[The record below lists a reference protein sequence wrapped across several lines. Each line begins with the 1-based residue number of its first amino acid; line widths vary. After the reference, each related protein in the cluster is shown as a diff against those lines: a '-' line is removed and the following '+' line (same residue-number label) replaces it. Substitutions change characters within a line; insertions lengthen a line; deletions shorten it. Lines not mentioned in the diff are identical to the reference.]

1 MSTTLEVGP
10 KVTSSRRR
18 WLVLAVMSVGT
29 LIVFIDNSVVN
40 TALPAISVD
49 LSAST
54 STLQWV
60 INSYVLVL
68 AGLLLLG
75 GSLGDRFGRKRWM
88 TVGLII
94 FGAASVGAALS
105 TTATALV
112 VFRGVQGLGAAFVLP
127 ATLSIITNVFP
138 RGERAKAI
146 GIWTAVGAL
155 GIGIG
160 PVLGGWL
167 VDNIG
172 WSSVFWLHIPILT
185 VALVGMM
192 IVPESR
198 DERNLGL
205 DIPGAVLGTSGLVA
219 LVYGIIQGP
228 ELGWTSAE
236 IISAFALAVILLTA
250 FAFVEAKS
258 TAPMLPLKFFR
269 QKDFTGA
276 VVMLGLIL
284 FAMLVTFFFLTQFFQ
299 IVQGRSAFQAGLL
312 IIPASV
318 GMMMGAPL
326 SGVLVKKIGPRYLVL
341 AMAGAM
347 IAGVLLLTGIDI
359 ESSALSVM
367 IPLGIF
373 GFGAGLGFPALTDT
387 VMAAVPE
394 ADAGIGSAVNDV
406 SRELGGAL
414 GVATIGSVVS
424 TLYRSNVN
432 DALASRLPDEVVELA
447 GEGIGVASISA
458 ANLPEDLGATLVSAA
473 NQAFIDAMST
483 GFRISA
489 ALLLTSV
496 VIAFTLIPRHMRTEQ
511 ATLEPGGDDVEAKLS
526 EPFAA

>member
-1 MSTTLEVGP
+1 MSMDLKESEGSVM
-10 KVTSSRRR
+10 SSRLR

-29 LIVFIDNSVVN
+29 LIVFIDNTVVN

-49 LSAST
+49 LGASI

-60 INSYVLVL
+60 VDGYVLAL

-88 TVGLII
+88 IVGLVV
-94 FGAASVGAALS
+94 FGGGSVGAALS
-105 TTATALV
+105 ETATSLI
-112 VFRGVQGLGAAFVLP
+112 VFRGVQGLGAALVLP
-127 ATLSIITNVFP
+127 ATLSILTNVFP
-138 RGERAKAI
+138 RGERARAI

-172 WSSVFWLHIPILT
+172 WSAVFWLHIPVLAI
-185 VALVGMM
+185 ALAGMRF
-192 IVPESR
+192 VPESR
-198 DERNLGL
+198 DERALRL
-205 DIPGAVLGTSGLVA
+205 DIPGAILGTSGLIA

-228 ELGWTSAE
+228 EAGWSSVE
-236 IISAFALAVILLTA
+236 IVGSFALAVVLLTA
-250 FAFVEAKS
+250 FAIVERRS
-258 TAPMLPLKFFR
+258 SAPMLPLQFFK

-276 VVMLGLIL
+276 VLTLGMII
-284 FAMLVTFFFLTQFFQ
+284 FGMLVTFFFLTQFFQ

-326 SGVLVKKIGPRYLVL
+326 SGMLVKKIGPRYLVL

-347 IAGVLLLTGIDI
+347 ITGLVLLGGIEID
-359 ESSALSVM
+359 SSTLSII

-373 GFGAGLGFPALTDT
+373 GFGAGLGMPALTDT

-394 ADAGIGSAVNDV
+394 SDAGIGSAVNDV

-414 GVATIGSVVS
+414 GIATIGSVVS
-424 TLYRSNVN
+424 SIYRSNVT
-432 DALASRLPDEVVELA
+432 DRLSGVLPDELVELA
-447 GEGIGVASISA
+447 GEGVGVASA
-458 ANLPEDLGATLVSAA
+458 VAGDLPAEVGATLLAQTNAA
-473 NQAFIDAMST
+473 FVDAMNT
-483 GFRISA
+483 GFTISA
-489 ALLLTSV
+489 
-496 VIAFTLIPRHMRTEQ
+496 VILAGAVMIAVTLIPRKMRTEQ
-511 ATLEPGGDDVEAKLS
+511 ATAEEARSSQDLV
-526 EPFAA
+526 PAA

>member
-1 MSTTLEVGP
+1 MSTKLKESGETVL
-10 KVTSSRRR
+10 SSRRR
-18 WLVLAVMSVGT
+18 WWVLAVMSVGT
-29 LIVFIDNSVVN
+29 LIVFIDNTVVN

-49 LSAST
+49 LGASI

-60 INSYVLVL
+60 VDSYVLVL
-68 AGLLLLG
+68 AGMLLLG
-75 GSLGDRFGRKRWM
+75 GSLGDRYGRKRWM
-88 TVGLII
+88 TIGLLV
-94 FGAASVGAALS
+94 FGAGSVGAALS
-105 TTATALV
+105 ETATSLI

-138 RGERAKAI
+138 RGERARAI

-167 VDNIG
+167 VDNVG
-172 WSSVFWLHIPILT
+172 WSAVFWVHIPVLA
-185 VALVGMM
+185 VALVGMV

-198 DERNLGL
+198 DSRALGL
-205 DIPGAVLGTSGLVA
+205 DIPGAILGTTGLVA

-228 ELGWTSAE
+228 SAGWSSTE
-236 IISAFALAVILLTA
+236 IVASFVLAATLLTA
-250 FAFVEAKS
+250 FAIVETRS
-258 TAPMLPLKFFR
+258 EAPMLPLHFFK

-276 VVMLGLIL
+276 VLTLGLII
-284 FAMLVTFFFLTQFFQ
+284 FGMLVTFFFLTQFFQ

-318 GMMMGAPL
+318 GMMIGAPL
-326 SGVLVKKIGPRYLVL
+326 SGVLVKTIGPRYLVL

-347 IAGVLLLTGIDI
+347 ATGLLLLGGIEVD
-359 ESSALSVM
+359 SSTLSII

-373 GFGAGLGFPALTDT
+373 GFGAGLGMPALTDT

-414 GVATIGSVVS
+414 GIATIGSVVS
-424 TLYRSNVN
+424 SLYRSNVN
-432 DALASRLPDEVVELA
+432 DRLRGVIPDELVEVV
-447 GEGIGVASISA
+447 GESVGVASAVA
-458 ANLPEDLGATLVSAA
+458 AEAPAELAATLI
-473 NQAFIDAMST
+473 NGTNLAFIDSMNS
-483 GFRISA
+483 GFTISA
-489 ALLLTSV
+489 VVLGFAV
-496 VIAFTLIPRHMRTEQ
+496 VIAFALIPKTMRSEQ
-511 ATLEPGGDDVEAKLS
+511 ATAEPVADTRELDTIPVA
-526 EPFAA
+526 